1 MTDAVDIIP
10 KPEGISKTSRINAY
24 QTLDKQQGIQKMIRV
39 VWQGQK
45 KKGLP
50 FKLQFIDLDQDNK
63 EKLLQ
68 ITEDDYAELPMSLIP
83 GNSYLVCMIF
93 VKGIVYDL
101 DTAKMGLISEVTDI
115 VKEPKLF
122 DKGFELPSITQMD
135 LHPKKTDTDIPSV
148 SGDKPLASTEA
159 INQLKKNESLNR
171 IKERVKQKGSQ
182 SLTETTNLEEYT
194 GEIIKSPSS
203 LLAYLPPIEE
213 AKAYFKYLQDF
224 KLSVLDKTDVILIKG
239 NLHIKRSGWEKFVNV
254 FRLDHWIVST
264 KKEITKQ
271 HLITYKK
278 IRKLGNNI
286 KVIDKDEWLEGI
298 QYTVIVAM
306 KSLTGSTTQGIGL
319 VQQYEGGREDR
330 KEHDILTH
338 AETRAFNRACSKI
351 VGLGEVSAEEI
362 N

>member
-1 MTDAVDIIP
+1 MTDTPEDITPLDFKLIFYEHLE
-10 KPEGISKTSRINAY
+10 KDGIYSFDAELIE
-24 QTLDKQQGIQKMIRV
+24 LDKESDVADVKITDVKIRT
-39 VWQGQK
+39 
-45 KKGLP
+45 L
-50 FKLQFIDLDQDNK
+50 
-63 EKLLQ
+63 
-68 ITEDDYAELPMSLIP
+68 
-83 GNSYLVCMIF
+83 
-93 VKGIVYDL
+93 
-101 DTAKMGLISEVTDI
+101 TD
-115 VKEPKLF
+115 
-122 DKGFELPSITQMD
+122 
-135 LHPKKTDTDIPSV
+135 PKKIFDWKLGKIYMLPVKKHTKLPGVYMLLLKWKELVHTYLDEEEANPMKQEPLPDFDYIPPNTDVPSV
-148 SGDKPLASTEA
+148 SDDKPSNWVSE
-159 INQLKKNESLNR
+159 NETVR
-171 IKERVKQKGSQ
+171 TTGSQ
-182 SLTETTNLEEYT
+182 SLTETTNLEEVYE

-254 FRLDHWIVST
+254 FRLDHRIIST

-271 HLITYKK
+271 HLVTYKK

-286 KVIDKDEWLEGI
+286 KVIDKDEWLDGI
-298 QYTVIVAM
+298 QYTVIVEM

-351 VGLGEVSAEEI
+351 VGLGEVSAEEM